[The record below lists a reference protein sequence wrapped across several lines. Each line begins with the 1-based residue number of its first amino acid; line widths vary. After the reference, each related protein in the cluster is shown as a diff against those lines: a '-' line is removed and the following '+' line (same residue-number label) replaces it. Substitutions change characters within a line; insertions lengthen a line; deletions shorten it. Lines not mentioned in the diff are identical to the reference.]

1 MFELVKQRPY
11 AFGLL
16 AVMTMTMIYLI
27 SSGFVAKLFVGTL
40 EFGLLLVV
48 LAYAAYAAFYR
59 KLPLT

>member
-1 MFELVKQRPY
+1 
-11 AFGLL
+11 
-16 AVMTMTMIYLI
+16 MIYLI

-59 KLPLT
+59 KLPLM